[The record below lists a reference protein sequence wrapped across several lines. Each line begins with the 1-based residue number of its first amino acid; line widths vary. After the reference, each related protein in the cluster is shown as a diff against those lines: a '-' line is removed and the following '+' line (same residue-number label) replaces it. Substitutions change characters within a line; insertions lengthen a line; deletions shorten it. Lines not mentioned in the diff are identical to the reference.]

1 MRCKI
6 EKRSRRPGNHAWD
19 IEGGRMKFVSRLT
32 LALLMVT
39 MVIMG
44 ATAAEKAKS
53 MTVHGKVTAAS
64 GDSLT
69 IAKGSES
76 MTFTVDQSTKVLGKG
91 LTTKSNEKAA
101 AGQKM
106 TLSDTVA
113 TGDMVA
119 VTYHEMDGK
128 MHAATVRVQQKAMT
142 SK

>member
-1 MRCKI
+1 M
-6 EKRSRRPGNHAWD
+6 
-19 IEGGRMKFVSRLT
+19 T
-32 LALLMVT
+32 
-39 MVIMG
+39 
-44 ATAAEKAKS
+44 ATAAEKTKS
-53 MTVHGKVTAAS
+53 STVQGKVTSAS

-76 MTFTVDQSTKVLGKG
+76 MTFTVDQTTKVLGKG

-101 AGQKM
+101 QGQKM

-113 TGDMVA
+113 TGDMVS

-128 MHAATVRVQQKAMT
+128 MHAGTVRVVQKAMM